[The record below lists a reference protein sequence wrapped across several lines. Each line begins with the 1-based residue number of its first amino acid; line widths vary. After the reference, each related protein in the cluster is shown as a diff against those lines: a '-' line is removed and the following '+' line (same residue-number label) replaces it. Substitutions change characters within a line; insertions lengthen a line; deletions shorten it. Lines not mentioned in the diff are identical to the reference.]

1 MEASIY
7 VNKIALPEI
16 EAFAMSFGLEFTLGA
31 EAMGG
36 KFIELFISYLSE
48 STVIAFVHAIGK
60 IEGRAE
66 ERNWGK

>member
-1 MEASIY
+1 METSIY

-16 EAFAMSFGLEFTLGA
+16 EAFATDFGLQFTLGA
-31 EAMGG
+31 ERMEG
-36 KFIELFISYLSE
+36 KFIELSVSYPSV
-48 STVIAFVHAIGK
+48 STVIAFVHIIGK